1 MAMLNMPLDE
11 ELHRR
16 LRIVC
21 AKKGVTQLAFVTDAI
36 RTAVEASLTPLL
48 QRGAVA

>member
-21 AKKGVTQLAFVTDAI
+21 ASKGVTQLAFVTDAI
-36 RTAVEASLTPLL
+36 RTAVEAYEAEEEK
-48 QRGAVA
+48 RRRRR

>member
-1 MAMLNMPLDE
+1 MAQLNMPLDD

-21 AKKGVTQLAFVTDAI
+21 ASKGVTQQAFVTDAI
-36 RTAVEASLTPLL
+36 RTAVEAYEAEEEK
-48 QRGAVA
+48 RRRRR